1 MDWSGR
7 LTAFEIRTRQGDG
20 NSAVDLLAMGGREL
34 LFDLSATPHRGD
46 LAHSSPAPWDETT
59 SNLQSGTRTPRTS
72 VQVHPWLSCNG
83 WRPFSNGDV
92 HPLGCCWCCWYRFSP
107 GGACALGPV
116 REVAPHRHRRA
127 AGRWGGITA
136 TNVTSVT
143 VPANHTVI
151 DAGLTVGTVWSEDGS
166 NGTQFAHDTRTGFS
180 GGLHDRT
187 EGLLRGGR
195 LTLASP
201 ASNNDVEDFE
211 DPC

>member
-1 MDWSGR
+1 M
-7 LTAFEIRTRQGDG
+7 
-20 NSAVDLLAMGGREL
+20 LLVL
-34 LFDLSATPHRGD
+34 LVPLFLPV
-46 LAHSSPAPWDETT
+46 AHA
-59 SNLQSGTRTPRTS
+59 
-72 VQVHPWLSCNG
+72 
-83 WRPFSNGDV
+83 
-92 HPLGCCWCCWYRFSP
+92 
-107 GGACALGPV
+107 ALGTV
-116 REVAPHRHRRA
+116 REVSSPTATVAPL
-127 AGRWGGITA
+127 AGGGGITA
-136 TNVTSVT
+136 SNVTSVT

-211 DPC
+211 DPVLTPDGWLAIGSANRAWSTVNLSSTSLNTSLASSAYEGHRALLLGGQNATLGAQMAGCFVSPQWRAHVWSET